1 VIRKIER
8 VWTTTTMTTTRRQ
21 ALYHQI
27 NNNNS
32 NSSKKI
38 CMVIDRC
45 VMIGLKRGRERER
58 ERNHRIHITEEALAN
73 FAVAVAVAQ

>member
-1 VIRKIER
+1 
-8 VWTTTTMTTTRRQ
+8 
-21 ALYHQI
+21 
-27 NNNNS
+27 
-32 NSSKKI
+32 
-38 CMVIDRC
+38 MVIDRC

>member
-8 VWTTTTMTTTRRQ
+8 VWTTTTTMTTTRRQ

-58 ERNHRIHITEEALAN
+58 NHRIHITEEALAN